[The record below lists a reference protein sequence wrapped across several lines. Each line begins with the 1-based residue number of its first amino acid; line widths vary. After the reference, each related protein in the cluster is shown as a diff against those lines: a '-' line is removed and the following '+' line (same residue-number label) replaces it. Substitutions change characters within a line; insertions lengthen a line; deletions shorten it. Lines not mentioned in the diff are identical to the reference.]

1 MLKHLYIKNYTLI
14 EELNIDFRQGFSVI
28 TGETG
33 AGKSIIL
40 GAIGLLLGGRADT
53 KQIKNGKDKCTI
65 EAHFDIKRYDLKSLF
80 DDIDI
85 DYDANDCI
93 VRRELTA
100 AGKSRAFVND
110 TPVGLATMKEIG
122 EKLIDIHSQHQNL
135 LLNKENFQLEVVD
148 IIAENKNAR
157 QEYKQLFDEYK
168 TALYN
173 LDNLKK
179 EIEANKENEDFL
191 RFQFDELSEADL
203 KEDEQVTLEHE
214 AEIIENAEDIK
225 TALFGVN
232 QLLSADNGAIDNIN
246 QTLRQLQDITK
257 VFDKADELSQ
267 RIDSCLIELKDIAQ
281 EIDQAVEKV
290 DFDPKRLEWCHDRLD
305 KIYHLEKKYKA
316 ENCKELIE
324 IKDKIFSQIQGID
337 NSDEALKEL
346 EERVKQTKELCED
359 KSLAISKLRKKSA
372 KTIEQHIMAQLT
384 NLGMPNVRFEIRF
397 EQKDLSADGTDK
409 VAFMFSANKNSNLQP
424 VAQVASG
431 GEIARVML
439 ALKAMISG
447 SVKLPTIIF
456 DEIDTGVSG
465 KIAEQ
470 MANIMA
476 AMGQEERQ
484 VISITHLP
492 QIAAKGTT
500 HYRVYKEDTKE
511 STESHMVM
519 LNQKER
525 VNEIAQMLS
534 GTTVTKAAIENA
546 KQLLNT

>member
-203 KEDEQVTLEHE
+203 KEDEQATLEHE

-290 DFDPKRLEWCHDRLD
+290 DFDPQRLEWCHDRLD

-346 EERVKQTKELCED
+346 EERVKRTKELCED
-359 KSLAISKLRKKSA
+359 KSLDISKLRKKSA

-476 AMGQEERQ
+476 TMGQEERQ